1 MIEISTEIETLRGSI
16 GVGSPEKPSNPAY
29 IQLRAESK
37 AVNSNIKSLKSERA
51 ALSQRFES
59 LEGLTLKAPEIEREY
74 LRITRNYEN
83 ATADYRAVKEK
94 LSEAERLQSLETERK
109 GEHFSVIEPP
119 ELPLAPIAPNRRLL
133 ALVGL
138 MISAVG
144 GLGTAAVAEALDQ
157 TVSSPRQL
165 AAIAGA
171 APLVVI
177 PYIETSADMH
187 RARSLSFFLIFGLT
201 VAFASGLFAVNEYVV
216 PLDDLWAKFGPGT
229 GST

>member
-1 MIEISTEIETLRGSI
+1 MVEIFTEIETLRSSI
-16 GVGSPEKPSNPAY
+16 GVGSRETPSNPAY
-29 IQLRAESK
+29 IQLQAESK
-37 AVNSNIKSLKSERA
+37 AVNTSLNSLKAERA

-59 LEGLTLKAPEIEREY
+59 LEGQTLKAPDIERKY
-74 LRITRNYEN
+74 LLITRNYEN
-83 ATADYRAVKEK
+83 ATAEYRIVKEK

-119 ELPLAPIAPNRRLL
+119 ELPLEPIAPNRRLL
-133 ALVGL
+133 MMVGL

-157 TVSSPRQL
+157 SVSSPRQL

-171 APLVVI
+171 APLVII
-177 PYIETSADMH
+177 PYIETSAEMH
-187 RARSLSFFLIFGLT
+187 RARSLSFFLLFGLA
-201 VAFASGLFAVNEYVV
+201 VAVASGLFAVNEYVV
-216 PLDDLWAKFGPGT
+216 PLDDLWARFDPGA